1 MRFEPDDKSVDELL
15 LDPNN
20 YRFLD
25 LPNWRRRQRQRFHD
39 PAVQEATLRLF
50 ESTPSY
56 NLTELRESILANG
69 YVRLERLVIIP
80 YEHAEGY
87 YRVIEGNRRV
97 AALRTLLRDN
107 NQGVLTLTPE
117 QVTDFTTI
125 PVAILDPG
133 EEGIIAA
140 ERVLMGIRHIVGPQ
154 EWGAYQ
160 QAYLI
165 LQLVDEEGQQFDDI
179 AKHLGLRITETR
191 RRYRAIRALQSMEND
206 EMYANVAKPQFYR
219 FFHELVSLP
228 TVREFFSW
236 DHDGAVFQ
244 DQDRARQFYE
254 MIEPLESG
262 FAPKLRTFLDVRQLR
277 VIIGNPTAEA
287 ALLDPD
293 QSLAS
298 AIARAQPDEIMHL
311 TTDLMNEARR
321 FCRVLEAAQIEAVS
335 GLSAEDVQ
343 LLEELENIISS
354 RLDQHRRLA
363 G

>member
-1 MRFEPDDKSVDELL
+1 MRFEPADKTVDELL

-25 LPNWRRRQRQRFHD
+25 LPSWRKRQRQRFHD
-39 PAVQEATLRLF
+39 PGVQEATLRLF

-56 NLTELRESILANG
+56 NLIELRESILANG

-87 YRVIEGNRRV
+87 YLVIEGNRRV
-97 AALRTLLRDN
+97 ASIKTLLRDN
-107 NQGVLTLTPE
+107 AQGVLTLTAD

-125 PVAILDPG
+125 PVAILHPG

-140 ERVLMGIRHIVGPQ
+140 ERVLMGIRHIAGPQ

-179 AKHLGLRITETR
+179 ARHLGLSATETR
-191 RRYRAIRALQSMEND
+191 RRYRAIRALQSMQND

-228 TVREFFSW
+228 AVREFFFW
-236 DHDGAVFQ
+236 DHDSAVFQ
-244 DQDRARQFYE
+244 NQDRARQFYE

-262 FAPKLRTFLDVRQLR
+262 FTPKLRTFLDVRQLR
-277 VIIGNPTAEA
+277 VIIGNSAAES

-293 QSLAS
+293 QTLAS
-298 AIARAQPDEIMHL
+298 AIARAQPDESMQL
-311 TTDLMNEARR
+311 TTDLINEARR
-321 FCRVLEAAQIEAVS
+321 FHRVLETTQIEALS
-335 GLSAEDVQ
+335 GLSVEDVQ
-343 LLEELENIISS
+343 LLEELENLISA
-354 RLDQHRRLA
+354 RLEQHRRLA

>member
-1 MRFEPDDKSVDELL
+1 MRFELDDKSVDELL

-25 LPNWRRRQRQRFHD
+25 LPSWRRRQRQRFHD
-39 PAVQEATLRLF
+39 PSVQEATLRLF

-69 YVRLERLVIIP
+69 YVRLERLVVIP
-80 YEHAEGY
+80 YEHAQGY
-87 YRVIEGNRRV
+87 YLVIEGNRRV
-97 AALRTLLRDN
+97 AALRTMLRDN
-107 NQGVLTLTPE
+107 NQAVLTLTAD

-125 PVAILDPG
+125 PVAILDAG

-140 ERVLMGIRHIVGPQ
+140 ERVLMGIRHIAGPQ

-165 LQLVDEEGQQFDDI
+165 SQLVDEEGQQFDDI
-179 AKHLGLRITETR
+179 AKHLGLSATETR

-228 TVREFFSW
+228 VVREFFSW
-236 DHDGAVFQ
+236 DHDATVFQ
-244 DQDRARQFYE
+244 DPDRTRQFYE

-262 FAPKLRTFLDVRQLR
+262 FTPKLRTYLDVRQLR
-277 VIIGNPTAEA
+277 VIIGNPAAEA

-298 AIARAQPDEIMHL
+298 AIARAQPDESMQL
-311 TTDLMNEARR
+311 TSDLMSEARR
-321 FCRVLEAAQIEAVS
+321 FHRVLGTVQIEAVS
-335 GLSAEDVQ
+335 GLSAEDIQ
-343 LLEELENIISS
+343 FLEELENMISS
-354 RLDQHRRLA
+354 RLDQHRRLV